1 MGDEPD
7 DEVPVDY
14 SNQEEGP
21 WIPDLMNKILKIYLE
36 HSSTKNDVYSTE
48 NLENDET
55 EIELTP
61 KTSTKESNVIGL
73 SDEED
78 DENNDDPEVCL
89 GLPRAVW
96 QYRRFHPRIIL
107 FSLFG

>member
-14 SNQEEGP
+14 SNQEEGLDYRSDEN
-21 WIPDLMNKILKIYLE
+21 IITEFCSE

-61 KTSTKESNVIGL
+61 KTGAKENVIGL
-73 SDEED
+73 SDDED
-78 DENNDDPEVCL
+78 DENNDDPEVC
-89 GLPRAVW
+89 
-96 QYRRFHPRIIL
+96 
-107 FSLFG
+107 

>member
-14 SNQEEGP
+14 SNQEEGLNYRFDKN
-21 WIPDLMNKILKIYLE
+21 IINDFLE

-61 KTSTKESNVIGL
+61 KTGAKENVIGL
-73 SDEED
+73 SDDED
-78 DENNDDPEVCL
+78 DENNDDPEVC
-89 GLPRAVW
+89 
-96 QYRRFHPRIIL
+96 
-107 FSLFG
+107 